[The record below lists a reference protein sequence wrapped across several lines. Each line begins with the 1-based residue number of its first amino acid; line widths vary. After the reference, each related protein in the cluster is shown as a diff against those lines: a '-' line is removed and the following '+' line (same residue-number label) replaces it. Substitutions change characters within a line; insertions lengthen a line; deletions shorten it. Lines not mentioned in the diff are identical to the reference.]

1 MKKLVIFIMSIL
13 AVIPALAQDDD
24 EALYGKGKMPFNDK
38 GEVVFSRVINID
50 ADKQQIYS
58 AMKITIAD
66 MFKSAKDVV
75 QMDDAETCTMVVK
88 GFHKVPTRERRGRR
102 HRAGRSVVYAET
114 AGERRPIKI
123 DVYQIRGKTP
133 AHVIYNTF
141 IDDYY
146 WPAESLTYEETFKK
160 NGKMKVRGKGF
171 FRRAIIDGSNL
182 LMYEIE
188 LGVRKNILSSVSTEE
203 DW

>member
-24 EALYGKGKMPFNDK
+24 EALYGKGKMPFKDK

-88 GFHKVPTRERRGRR
+88 GFHKVPTRGVADAIEQAEVWFTLKLQARDGR
-102 HRAGRSVVYAET
+102 Y
-114 AGERRPIKI
+114 KI